1 MQKLCAWHKNW
12 EGDKRHPM
20 LFADGGSVQ
29 VAALHISVG
38 SGSRASTTPS
48 VQQDVPPLGRRNG
61 EVKCGRPAHGKQAGL
76 WVRSPPATHTHTGM
90 DRVSI
95 QHRITAGTPRILVR
109 IRDAQPSAKF
119 RHDKI
124 SLSAIGKR
132 KAILDYHSAIHP
144 RPEVAIHGWWFAGS
158 MY

>member
-48 VQQDVPPLGRRNG
+48 VQQDVPPLGRRNS
-61 EVKCGRPAHGKQAGL
+61 EVKCGRPPMESRQAFGS
-76 WVRSPPATHTHTGM
+76 VPRRQHTHTGM

-109 IRDAQPSAKF
+109 IRDVQPSAKF

-132 KAILDYHSAIHP
+132 KDILDYHSAIHP
-144 RPEVAIHGWWFAGS
+144 RPEVAIHGWWLAGS